1 MILEKVKHSLC
12 SYTFKKSKDKEL
24 ETIHNG
30 GACLYLKNNIPVLPT
45 NPVQQTSNDTRHF
58 QFPLL

>member
-24 ETIHNG
+24 ETISQWG
-30 GACLYLKNNIPVLPT
+30 LMFLFKNNIPALPT
-45 NPVQQTSNDTRHF
+45 NPVQQTSYDTRHF

>member
-24 ETIHNG
+24 ETISQWG
-30 GACLYLKNNIPVLPT
+30 LMFVFKK
-45 NPVQQTSNDTRHF
+45 
-58 QFPLL
+58 